1 MLRQRGAE
9 LRHESVTVKYTTVKK
24 KKKKRQVVD
33 IAGDGMRNPTQRP
46 VLVSPVLLDDEV
58 PLPGQMVVLVVVSKL
73 GLDVVGAASQNP
85 FRSLV

>member
-1 MLRQRGAE
+1 MN
-9 LRHESVTVKYTTVKK
+9 
-24 KKKKRQVVD
+24 

>member
-9 LRHESVTVKYTTVKK
+9 LRHESVTVKYTTVK